1 MADPVAAE
9 QALGLS
15 FVFGDVLNPGY
26 VLVNVGVDADIPS
39 HEVSNLDPLELV
51 SADDSSDSHF
61 LPEVVQREGER
72 ERWSDL
78 LTGRLQPLAGTGPAQ
93 GSALA
98 HEHSTELGDRK
109 LESFVQLY
117 PN

>member
-9 QALGLS
+9 QALRLS

-26 VLVNVGVDADIPS
+26 VMVNVSVDADIPS

-51 SADDSSDSHF
+51 SADDSSDGHF
-61 LPEVVQREGER
+61 LPEVMQREGER

-78 LTGRLQPLAGTGPAQ
+78 LTRRLQSPAGIGPA
-93 GSALA
+93 
-98 HEHSTELGDRK
+98 
-109 LESFVQLY
+109 
-117 PN
+117 